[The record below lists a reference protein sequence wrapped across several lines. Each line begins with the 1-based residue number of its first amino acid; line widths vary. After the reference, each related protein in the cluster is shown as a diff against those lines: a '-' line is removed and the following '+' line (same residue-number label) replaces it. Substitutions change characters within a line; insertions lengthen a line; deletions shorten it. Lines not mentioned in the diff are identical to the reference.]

1 MEELEVIVQRMIDA
15 GESEQNI
22 KAVIQEYNAGKT
34 NGAAAKGATATP
46 ETGQA
51 PESSGLGL
59 EDSSSGLNIE
69 DFLVTID
76 DLKDSETNVVTNL
89 NDKLSR
95 LGLSSY
101 TTTNIGSTDAI
112 KIRKSGDKAASDYM
126 SEALDVIGLG
136 NFVMPSGTL
145 LDVFDSSKVGSD
157 KSDEELK
164 ESADKL
170 NEYIRENANL
180 SYTKEAKNK
189 FGEKY
194 KKEFLPYV
202 EPEDLSDQEL
212 QSNYKNNLINKFE
225 ILESEATKP
234 IPGAMG
240 LAQVDLTITE
250 KDFDNKKDF
259 DQYKKYKEG
268 NPLENLSEDELAI
281 YDAERQAEYV
291 KQRGA
296 KYASNLNKSDRLA
309 LQALQAD
316 DIENIKLSAESFKDL
331 STKYD
336 GQLSSYETS
345 LAAYEADP
353 TLLTFKSAE
362 NNFQN
367 LLATQNSLQELQ
379 NKVEKE
385 NLEEKA
391 SIIPI
396 TIQEFNKNYNRML
409 QLRSNFKNLGTSI
422 SYPLAQ
428 LTVAYNNPL
437 ALMNGTLDTQVEKTF
452 GVVSLGKEMQEEL
465 ASYQTSI
472 GVDEIK
478 DLNDAGRWVAGST
491 TNLIPSLAM
500 ATTGSAALPLF
511 FLSGAGGSGLDLAIR
526 KKDAAERIISNRSR
540 LESGEVTDS
549 FEINAIEQEI
559 AEDTKTLGISTLRG
573 ITNQA
578 LAGIAEVA
586 FERIGT
592 IAILKG
598 IKKGIKGLPKETIKE
613 GFKFAGKEFAKGI
626 GREGLSEGATTLVQ
640 NWGDIYI
647 LDEDKNFFESL
658 TDKKLTEGFVE
669 SIAQGALMGGGLG
682 SVNGFKAV
690 SQGIASEAAT
700 KEEARNNKEL
710 LEKLRKLTGR
720 PEIQSPD
727 DIKLMN
733 LDLSPEIQSMVDQL
747 TGEAN
752 NVTNGIFERISSGDL
767 SLEQLY
773 QVGEVNAKMR
783 KISKRLMNAS
793 MSNATPAQLKVFK
806 SQLESEYNQ
815 LANEREAILT
825 NESTLAKNRK
835 QINETAVAFESQQ
848 GYAMYDVTM
857 RMQNATNIAKEYSN
871 LSEKSKQLGYDTALQ
886 DLITEGIED
895 PTDEQVE
902 EKAFENYN
910 VEINT
915 ELINKGE
922 KNAKAFAE
930 ANGLNL
936 NIQVFEGSL
945 EERKA
950 ALVEAY
956 LANRATYKFNG
967 EAISQEDLDSDFKDF
982 KKQIDNG
989 QFEAVNVGGTILI
1002 DKTNSIKKGRVGV
1015 FAHEVLHSYAAEK
1028 FGSKNVN
1035 QAGEALI
1042 NYLKRYDPDFSALIE
1057 ERIGIYEGR
1066 SDYFEEAMNAMSDLL
1081 ADGVGVTEATTD
1093 RLKGFVN
1100 TLLKPLGNKFQF
1112 KTNQGAD
1119 VLRFIKN
1126 YNAQAHFGKEGRA
1139 EDTVGGDFTGESFS
1153 RSKLNELA
1161 RDYKEGKIQEDNAEL
1176 IEQYKILALSG
1187 PGLNFKGYKSREAK
1201 KQGLKP
1207 IERKDAESFVIQFL
1221 PGLLQRFNP
1230 KLAKFSTLV
1239 ISNINPKRQDFY
1251 QEEIGNE
1258 DITNRMSDERV
1269 GEIADD
1275 SPAPLETVAEA
1286 DADFKLVDSIKIDGQ
1301 PLSKETKDKIRE
1313 FVTEQTQG
1321 KDPFSDK
1328 FRKEVL
1334 KPDTAFVNF
1343 IKQEILG
1350 GRSLQDY
1357 RQFIRQNP
1365 KFIKGLGIG
1374 SLVRFDTG
1382 LTKQGKLKLFTEFN
1396 RRLTKQKEIEKFMMQ
1411 GRVAYVTPQQMK
1423 AGADL
1428 YNRLKPTETQLANFL
1443 TGGTAQTVSNRKTA
1457 IAKAIATKFIAEATP
1472 STQAFQSKPLAEQAK
1487 MAEKLQVS
1495 PTAKFAIS
1503 KLSKLDILNKEYQKV
1518 LNKISSARTKQQV
1531 DAIIEEEP
1539 LTITPENR
1547 EFWQNKLLELIKNN
1561 SNFGLQEFLAGALK
1575 NSGAIRVKP
1584 EKINSKNA
1592 STRTKAKKLKNWAA
1606 KNKVKLKEN
1615 KPYYELTNGQW
1626 IESKQFGKAFKPPS
1640 VKEITKKFG
1649 DDVSLVADRNRL
1661 YYGQEDLAY
1670 IAAKKAAQNNT
1681 EKRVKELESI
1691 VNKTEKEENELVLL
1705 KSKPQRVQAKKAGTT
1720 ESNNKFETN
1729 LNILES
1735 TVLVL
1740 ESIVSKDPSAMK
1752 LASLIVEG
1760 AYQATNGLIKISAQ
1774 INSFSK
1780 NPKYATNP
1788 AAKVNQRV
1796 EGKGEKYREEHT
1808 PPASAV
1814 GGQLKLAIKTGK
1826 VKSIFPYIRDN
1837 FKQTLLSKA
1846 DDFKIDQADLD
1857 STMAE
1862 GTNIT
1867 TNKAGIL
1874 RLIEAGIDLN
1884 GIFYYNGR
1892 TIAEE
1897 LGVALK
1903 PSDVNPDTIFDQN
1916 EILKT
1921 VLDGTITA
1929 KAGQD
1934 LLNKI
1939 AKLKSVPKAS
1949 NKNNKE
1955 NFSISYSTSKPNPE
1969 VLNNLDNADKAMANA
1984 RNPESPV
1991 KKIRVFDF
1999 DDTLARSN
2007 SKVLYEMPDG
2017 TEGSLSATQFA
2028 ERAGELESQGATF
2041 DFAEFSKVVDGKKGP
2056 VFKAIQNIV
2065 EARGAEDVFILTAR
2079 PADAA
2084 GPIKEFMDALGVNLP
2099 IKNIVGLGDG
2109 TPQAKA
2115 RWMTSKAAEGYNDF
2129 FFVDD
2134 AYKNVKAVQEALD
2147 VFDVKSKTQQAKS
2160 KFSISKNLDKGFNDI
2175 LENKTGIASEK
2186 EYGRVKA
2193 EVAGAG
2199 KGRLNFFIPPSAEDF
2214 VGLLY
2219 ATLGKGKLG
2228 DQQMAWYKTHL
2239 LNPYA
2244 RAMNEL
2250 SSARIAMMNDYKQ
2263 LKKQLEIVPKDLRK
2277 KVPGE
2282 PFTREQAVRVYIW
2295 NKQGMSIPGI
2305 SKKDQADLSKY
2316 VSDNAELQ
2324 VFADRLI
2331 AIQKGDQYAAPK
2343 EGWPAGTITTDMLE
2357 GLNTIKRAKYLDQWQ
2372 QNADVIFSEK
2382 NLNKLE
2388 AAYGKP
2394 YRLAMENML
2403 QRMKSGRNRNF
2414 QGDTLTGRF
2423 TDWVTGSI
2431 GTIMFFN
2438 TRSAL
2443 LQTISS
2449 INFVNFTDN
2458 NVLAAG
2464 KAFANQ
2470 KQFWSDFMTLMNS
2483 DFLKERRGGL
2493 RINVSEADIADMAK
2507 KGGAKGVINKLLEF
2521 GFTPTQIADSFAIA
2535 SGGSAF
2541 YRNRIKTYKKQGMT
2555 DAEAEA
2561 QAFVD
2566 FRETAEESQQSSRP
2580 DRISIQQAGPLGR
2593 LVLAFANTP
2602 AQYARLIKKAASDLK
2617 NGRGDAKT
2625 NISKIIYYGVAQN
2638 LLFNALQQALFAFAF
2653 DDDEEDTAEQQK
2665 KYVGIANGMMD
2676 SLLRGI
2682 GLGGAVVS
2690 VGKNAIIRI
2699 INEMEKKQPKL
2710 EKVGYEITKLSPPI
2724 SAKLSRI
2731 NQAARSYQ
2739 WDKKEMM
2746 EKGWSL
2752 DNPAYL
2758 ASANVIAALTNIPLD
2773 RAVKKTNNVVQA
2785 TSQDLETWERLAL
2798 LGGWQ
2803 DWELGIDEEK
2813 PANKPNARK
2822 TRQRRKQKR

>member
-46 ETGQA
+46 KTGQA

-112 KIRKSGDKAASDYM
+112 KIRKSGDKVASDYM

-136 NFVMPSGTL
+136 DFVMPSGTL

-202 EPEDLSDQEL
+202 EPEDLSNQEL
-212 QSNYKNNLINKFE
+212 QSNYKNNLIDKFKK
-225 ILESEATKP
+225 LESDTTKKL
-234 IPGAMG
+234 GVNKEFRG
-240 LAQVDLTITE
+240 QDLTITE

-281 YDAERQAEYV
+281 YDAERKAEYV

-316 DIENIKLSAESFKDL
+316 DIENIKLSAESFKNL

-336 GQLSSYETS
+336 GQLSSYENS
-345 LAAYEADP
+345 LAAYEANP
-353 TLLTFKSAE
+353 TLLTFKAAE

-367 LLATQNSLQELQ
+367 LLATQNSLQDLQ

-428 LTVAYNNPL
+428 LSMMGVKNYDEAI
-437 ALMNGTLDTQVEKTF
+437 EETF
-452 GVVSLGKEMQEEL
+452 GVVSTYQEMQEEL
-465 ASYQTSI
+465 ASYQTTI

-478 DLNDAGRWVAGST
+478 DLDDAGRWVASST

-511 FLSGAGGSGLDLAIR
+511 FLSGAGGSGLDLAVR

-573 ITNQA
+573 VTNQA

-598 IKKGIKGLPKETIKE
+598 IKQGIKGLPKETIKD
-613 GFKFAGKEFAKGI
+613 GFKFAGKQLLKG
-626 GREGLSEGATTLVQ
+626 SAQEGASELGTTLVQ

-647 LDEDKNFFESL
+647 LGEDKNIFEGGL
-658 TDKKLTEGFVE
+658 E
-669 SIAQGALMGGGLG
+669 SFAQGALMGAGLG

-700 KEEARNNKEL
+700 KEEIRNSKEVL
-710 LEKLRKLTGR
+710 DKLRKLTGR

-773 QVGEVNAKMR
+773 QVGEVNRKMR
-783 KISKRLMNAS
+783 KINNRLMNAS
-793 MSNATPAQLKVFK
+793 MSNATPAQLKAFK

-848 GYAMYDVTM
+848 GYAMYDATM

-871 LSEKSKQLGYDTALQ
+871 LSEKSKQIGYDTALE
-886 DLITEGIED
+886 DLITEGVEAPTIE
-895 PTDEQVE
+895 QIK

-956 LANRATYKFNG
+956 LANRATSEFDG
-967 EAISQEDLDSDFKDF
+967 TPISQEQLNSDLKSFQNKIDS
-982 KKQIDNG
+982 G
-989 QFEAVNVGGTILI
+989 EFEAVNVGGTILV

-1093 RLKGFVN
+1093 RLRGFVN
-1100 TLLKPLGNKFQF
+1100 NLLKPLGSKFQF

-1126 YNAQAHFGKEGRA
+1126 YNAQAHFGKEGTA

-1153 RSKLNELA
+1153 RSRLNELA
-1161 RDYKEGKIQEDNAEL
+1161 RDYKKGKIQADNAEL
-1176 IEQYKILALSG
+1176 IKQYKRLALSG
-1187 PGLNFKGYKSREAK
+1187 PGLNFQGYKSREASQ
-1201 KQGLKP
+1201 QGLKA
-1207 IERKDAESFVIQFL
+1207 IKKEDAESFVMEYL
-1221 PGLLQRFNP
+1221 PGLLQRYNP
-1230 KLAKFSTLV
+1230 ENAFSTLV
-1239 ISNINPKRQDFY
+1239 IANINPKRQKFY
-1251 QEEIGNE
+1251 QEEIGDE
-1258 DITNRMSDERV
+1258 DVTTRMSDERV
-1269 GEIADD
+1269 GEIADEG
-1275 SPAPLETVAEA
+1275 PAPFETVAEA

-1321 KDPFSDK
+1321 KDPFNDK

-1382 LTKQGKLKLFTEFN
+1382 LTKQGKPKLFTEFN

-1503 KLSKLDILNKEYQKV
+1503 KRAKFDKETLVKVTEARDINKV
-1518 LNKISSARTKQQV
+1518 LKILGLESASIN
-1531 DAIIEEEP
+1531 D
-1539 LTITPENR
+1539 ENR
-1547 EFWQNKLLELIKNN
+1547 AIVQQAFKEAIEKYKLTPRV
-1561 SNFGLQEFLAGALK
+1561 FLAGSFGS
-1575 NSGAIRVKP
+1575 SGAQ
-1584 EKINSKNA
+1584 N
-1592 STRTKAKKLKNWAA
+1592 TRRSNGD
-1606 KNKVKLKEN
+1606 V
-1615 KPYYELTNGQW
+1615 YYKLTNGQE
-1626 IESKQFGKAFKPPS
+1626 IKGVPRLDSEGNQKRNINGKKLFNPPTAKQ
-1640 VKEITKKFG
+1640 VQDKFVEE
-1649 DDVSLVADRNRL
+1649 VSLVAARGRL
-1661 YYGQEDLAY
+1661 YYGVKDPAY
-1670 IAAKKAAQNNT
+1670 IAA
-1681 EKRVKELESI
+1681 
-1691 VNKTEKEENELVLL
+1691 L
-1705 KSKPQRVQAKKAGTT
+1705 KSAENNLDNKKEDKAKRIPIKLVDTAKGRDQAK
-1720 ESNNKFETN
+1720 TN
-1729 LNILES
+1729 M
-1735 TVLVL
+1735 LVL
-1740 ESIVSKDPSAMK
+1740 EDVINQLDKAVKAGMPVE
-1752 LASLIVEG
+1752 LASMVIAQG
-1760 AYQATNGLIKISAQ
+1760 YQATTGLIKIAAPFRY
-1774 INSFSK
+1774 FSK
-1780 NPKYATNP
+1780 NLQYGTS
-1788 AAKVNQRV
+1788 AKQKT
-1796 EGKGEKYREEHT
+1796 GDKFREEHN
-1808 PPASAV
+1808 PPASVV
-1814 GGQLKLAIKTGK
+1814 GASIIYGFATNNTSEIIADIKK
-1826 VKSIFPYIRDN
+1826 NYY
-1837 FKQTLLSKA
+1837 QTKLSKA
-1846 DDFKIDQADLD
+1846 DDQRLDDARLDATLPTGTTIADN
-1857 STMAE
+1857 SA
-1862 GTNIT
+1862 I
-1867 TNKAGIL
+1867 
-1874 RLIEAGIDLN
+1874 RFIEAGIDLN
-1884 GIFYYNGR
+1884 SIVNYETGQ
-1892 TIAEE
+1892 TMAEE
-1897 LGVALK
+1897 LGVVLK

-1934 LLNKI
+1934 LLNEI
-1939 AKLKSVPKAS
+1939 AKLKSVPQAS

-1955 NFSISYSTSKPNPE
+1955 NSVISYSISKPNPE
-1969 VLNNLDNADKAMANA
+1969 VLNNLDNADKAMTNA
-1984 RNPESPV
+1984 RNPEAPV

-2056 VFKAIQNIV
+2056 VFKAIENIV

-2099 IKNIVGLGDG
+2099 IENIVGLGNG

-2134 AYKNVKAVQEALD
+2134 AYKNVKAVQDALD
-2147 VFDVKSKTQQAKS
+2147 VFDVKSKTQQAKV
-2160 KFSISKNLDKGFNDI
+2160 KFSISKDLDKGFNDI

-2357 GLNTIKRAKYLDQWQ
+2357 GLNTIKRAKYLEQWQ

-2580 DRISIQQAGPLGR
+2580 DRISMQQAGPLGR

-2653 DDDEEDTAEQQK
+2653 DDDEEDTEEQQK

-2676 SLLRGI
+2676 SLLRGM

-2724 SAKLSRI
+2724 SAKLSRV

-2739 WDKKEMM
+2739 WDKKEMK

-2803 DWELGIDEEK
+2803 DWEIGIEEEK
-2813 PANKPNARK
+2813 PANKPSTRK

>member
-1 MEELEVIVQRMIDA
+1 
-15 GESEQNI
+15 
-22 KAVIQEYNAGKT
+22 
-34 NGAAAKGATATP
+34 
-46 ETGQA
+46 
-51 PESSGLGL
+51 
-59 EDSSSGLNIE
+59 
-69 DFLVTID
+69 
-76 DLKDSETNVVTNL
+76 
-89 NDKLSR
+89 
-95 LGLSSY
+95 
-101 TTTNIGSTDAI
+101 
-112 KIRKSGDKAASDYM
+112 
-126 SEALDVIGLG
+126 
-136 NFVMPSGTL
+136 
-145 LDVFDSSKVGSD
+145 
-157 KSDEELK
+157 
-164 ESADKL
+164 
-170 NEYIRENANL
+170 
-180 SYTKEAKNK
+180 
-189 FGEKY
+189 
-194 KKEFLPYV
+194 
-202 EPEDLSDQEL
+202 
-212 QSNYKNNLINKFE
+212 
-225 ILESEATKP
+225 
-234 IPGAMG
+234 
-240 LAQVDLTITE
+240 
-250 KDFDNKKDF
+250 
-259 DQYKKYKEG
+259 
-268 NPLENLSEDELAI
+268 
-281 YDAERQAEYV
+281 
-291 KQRGA
+291 
-296 KYASNLNKSDRLA
+296 
-309 LQALQAD
+309 
-316 DIENIKLSAESFKDL
+316 
-331 STKYD
+331 
-336 GQLSSYETS
+336 
-345 LAAYEADP
+345 
-353 TLLTFKSAE
+353 
-362 NNFQN
+362 
-367 LLATQNSLQELQ
+367 
-379 NKVEKE
+379 
-385 NLEEKA
+385 
-391 SIIPI
+391 
-396 TIQEFNKNYNRML
+396 ML

-428 LTVAYNNPL
+428 LSMMGVKNYDEAI
-437 ALMNGTLDTQVEKTF
+437 EETF
-452 GVVSLGKEMQEEL
+452 GVVSTYQEMQEEL
-465 ASYQTSI
+465 ASYQTTI

-478 DLNDAGRWVAGST
+478 DLDDAGRWVASST

-511 FLSGAGGSGLDLAIR
+511 FLSGAGGSGLDLAVR

-573 ITNQA
+573 VTNQA

-598 IKKGIKGLPKETIKE
+598 IKQGIKGLPKENIKD
-613 GFKFAGKEFAKGI
+613 GFKFAGKQLLKG
-626 GREGLSEGATTLVQ
+626 SAQEGASELGTTLVQ

-647 LDEDKNFFESL
+647 LGEDKNIFEGGL
-658 TDKKLTEGFVE
+658 E
-669 SIAQGALMGGGLG
+669 SFAQGALMGAGLG

-700 KEEARNNKEL
+700 KEEIRNSKEVL
-710 LEKLRKLTGR
+710 DKLRKLTGR

-733 LDLSPEIQSMVDQL
+733 LDLSPEIQGMVDQL

-773 QVGEVNAKMR
+773 QVGEVNRKMR
-783 KISKRLMNAS
+783 KINNRLMNAS
-793 MSNATPAQLKVFK
+793 MSNATPAQLKAFK

-815 LANEREAILT
+815 LANQREAILT

-848 GYAMYDVTM
+848 GYAMYDATM

-871 LSEKSKQLGYDTALQ
+871 LSEKSKQIGYDTALE
-886 DLITEGIED
+886 DLITEGVEAPTIE
-895 PTDEQVE
+895 QIK

-936 NIQVFEGSL
+936 NIQIFEGSL

-956 LANRATYKFNG
+956 LANRATSEFDG
-967 EAISQEDLDSDFKDF
+967 TPISQEQLNSDLKSFQNK
-982 KKQIDNG
+982 IESEE
-989 QFEAVNVGGTILI
+989 FEAVNVGGTILV

-1100 TLLKPLGNKFQF
+1100 TLLKDLGSKFQF

-1161 RDYKEGKIQEDNAEL
+1161 RDYKEGKIQADNAEL
-1176 IEQYKILALSG
+1176 IKQYKRLALSG
-1187 PGLNFKGYKSREAK
+1187 PGLNFQGYKSREASQ
-1201 KQGLKP
+1201 QGLKA
-1207 IERKDAESFVIQFL
+1207 IKKEDAESFVMEYL
-1221 PGLLQRFNP
+1221 PGLLQRYNP
-1230 KLAKFSTLV
+1230 ENAFSTLV
-1239 ISNINPKRQDFY
+1239 IANINPKRQKFY
-1251 QEEIGNE
+1251 QEEIGDE
-1258 DITNRMSDERV
+1258 DVTTRMSDERV
-1269 GEIADD
+1269 GEIADEG
-1275 SPAPLETVAEA
+1275 PAPFETVAEA

-1382 LTKQGKLKLFTEFN
+1382 LTKQGKPKLFTEFN

-1503 KLSKLDILNKEYQKV
+1503 KRVKFDKETLVKVTEARSITDVAKILNMSKVTVNDSNRVEKQKQME
-1518 LNKISSARTKQQV
+1518 K
-1531 DAIIEEEP
+1531 AIIAGEIPSWMFEGSK
-1539 LTITPENR
+1539 
-1547 EFWQNKLLELIKNN
+1547 FG
-1561 SNFGLQEFLAGALK
+1561 NFG
-1575 NSGAIRVKP
+1575 R
-1584 EKINSKNA
+1584 
-1592 STRTKAKKLKNWAA
+1592 R
-1606 KNKVKLKEN
+1606 KVN
-1615 KPYYELTNGQW
+1615 GVYVNFPYKG
-1626 IESKQFGKAFKPPS
+1626 S
-1640 VKEITKKFG
+1640 
-1649 DDVSLVADRNRL
+1649 L
-1661 YYGQEDLAY
+1661 YYG
-1670 IAAKKAAQNNT
+1670 
-1681 EKRVKELESI
+1681 
-1691 VNKTEKEENELVLL
+1691 
-1705 KSKPQRVQAKKAGTT
+1705 
-1720 ESNNKFETN
+1720 
-1729 LNILES
+1729 
-1735 TVLVL
+1735 
-1740 ESIVSKDPSAMK
+1740 SKDPAYQKALALAKQNDSLYDIKPPKRVTAIKAFTKKGQQQSKDNLKALEFFGNK
-1752 LASLIVEG
+1752 LADAVDKNQMPLEIAALFITSG
-1760 AYQATNGLIKISAQ
+1760 YQATSGIIKIGAPFKY
-1774 INSFSK
+1774 FSK
-1780 NPKYATNP
+1780 NPQFSTDPK
-1788 AAKVNQRV
+1788 AKVNQRA
-1796 EGKGEKYREEHT
+1796 EGKGEKTREEHN
-1808 PPASAV
+1808 PPASVIGAT
-1814 GGQLKLAIKTGK
+1814 LIYAIATNSMNK
-1826 VKSIFPYIRDN
+1826 VMPDIKKNYY
-1837 FKQTLLSKA
+1837 QTKLSKV
-1846 DDFKIDQADLD
+1846 DDFKIDQAGLD
-1857 STMAE
+1857 ATLPKGKTIAD
-1862 GTNIT
+1862 NPAI
-1867 TNKAGIL
+1867 
-1874 RLIEAGIDLN
+1874 RLIESGIDLN
-1884 GIFYYNGR
+1884 SIVNYETGQ
-1892 TIAEE
+1892 TMAEE
-1897 LGVALK
+1897 LGVVLK

-1934 LLNKI
+1934 LLKEI

-1955 NFSISYSTSKPNPE
+1955 NSVISYSISKPNPE
-1969 VLNNLDNADKAMANA
+1969 VLNNLDNADKAMTNA
-1984 RNPESPV
+1984 RNPEAPV

-2028 ERAGELESQGATF
+2028 ERAGELESQGAAF

-2056 VFKAIQNIV
+2056 VFKAIENIV

-2099 IKNIVGLGDG
+2099 IENIVGLGDG
-2109 TPQAKA
+2109 TAQAKA

-2134 AYKNVKAVQEALD
+2134 AYKNVKAVQDALD

-2219 ATLGKGKLG
+2219 ATLSKGKLG

-2305 SKKDQADLSKY
+2305 SKKDQADLSKF

-2357 GLNTIKRAKYLDQWQ
+2357 GLSTIKRAKYLEQWK

-2470 KQFWSDFMTLMNS
+2470 KQFWSDFMKLMNS

-2580 DRISIQQAGPLGR
+2580 DRISMQQAGPLGR

-2803 DWELGIDEEK
+2803 DWEIGIDEEK